1 MENALWNLV
10 LKACAVTG
18 VLLLLAGSVLIF
30 SASDDGPGPEAYL
43 SLGLAVVLCTLSIAA
58 FLFHLSRTRRSI
70 ENAREIAASLARG
83 QLFDDDPTDELTE
96 ELRAISQYLRHH
108 ARLAERI
115 AEGQLDSHND
125 LFSERDEL
133 GKAFRSM
140 IGKLGGSIQT
150 RESRDRLERSVMK
163 LLSEVSDVS
172 KGDLT
177 VSAEVSP
184 EITGEIA
191 VAFNSMTRSLRSLIK
206 QVKDVT
212 LRVGNTAEAINETT
226 EQLTRGS
233 SAQSS
238 QIARTKTSIANMAE
252 QIQAVSENS
261 SISARVAG
269 DSLKN
274 ARIGVQAARENIQAM
289 NAIRKQVQETA
300 KRIKR
305 LGERS
310 QEISQIVAL
319 IDDLSDRTSVLALNA
334 SLQAAAGG
342 GNGPGFGSVA
352 EEVERLAERSNKL
365 TKQISTLT
373 HTINVE
379 TKEAVSSM
387 EETIREVTL
396 GSASAEK
403 AGRSLVEI
411 ERVSSELAD
420 LIRNIS
426 ESTRS
431 HARVSEDLTGA
442 MSDISQV
449 TELIHLSSRRASES
463 VRMLVQLSADLQ
475 TSVAPFKLPADMPPA
490 RPEHEEP
497 ARFIN

>member
-1 MENALWNLV
+1 MENALWNLI
-10 LKACAVTG
+10 LKASAAAG
-18 VLLLLAGSVLIF
+18 VLLLIAGSALIF
-30 SASDDGPGPEAYL
+30 SSEGVPGSAAYAA
-43 SLGLAVVLCTLSIAA
+43 LGFAVVLCTLSIAA
-58 FLFHLSRTRRSI
+58 LLFTQFKTQRSL
-70 ENAREIAASLARG
+70 EAAREIASSLARG
-83 QLFDDDPTDELTE
+83 QLYEDIPDDDLKE
-96 ELRAISQYLRHH
+96 ELSAVSQYLKHH
-108 ARLAERI
+108 ARLAEKI
-115 AEGQLDSHND
+115 ADGGLDTHTD
-125 LFSERDEL
+125 LFSDDDVL
-133 GKAFRSM
+133 GIAFREM
-140 IGKLGGSIQT
+140 MRKLGSSIQT
-150 RESRDRLERSVMK
+150 QESRDRLENSVMK
-163 LLSEVSDVS
+163 LLEEVSDVS

-212 LRVGNTAEAINETT
+212 HRVGITAEAINETT

-233 SAQSS
+233 TAQSS
-238 QIARTKTSIANMAE
+238 QIARTKASIANMSE
-252 QIQAVSENS
+252 QIHAVSENS
-261 SISARVAG
+261 SISTRVAG

-274 ARIGVQAARENIQAM
+274 ARVGVQAARENIGAM

-334 SLQAAAGG
+334 SLQASAGV

-373 HTINVE
+373 QTINIE

-403 AGRSLVEI
+403 AGRSLIEI
-411 ERVSSELAD
+411 ERVTSELAD

-431 HARVSEDLTGA
+431 HAKVSEDLTGA

-449 TELIHLSSRRASES
+449 TELIQLSAKRASES
-463 VRMLVQLSADLQ
+463 VRILVQLSADLR
-475 TSVAPFKLPADMPPA
+475 TSVAPFKLPADMPPV
-490 RPEHEEP
+490 RHEQDEA